1 MYFSTK
7 GGVRY
12 GCSNAK
18 SKSCNNK
25 LRISRSQIEAMI
37 LNDLK
42 EKFLT
47 AESLKF
53 VDGWVLKEL
62 ARTIELAS
70 IHGKATLAHAQLIQM
85 GSYYVAHTSIQA
97 IALLS
102 EPYEHESTHLTID
115 SE

>member
-7 GGVRY
+7 GGGCY

-25 LRISRSQIEAMI
+25 LRISRSQVEAII

-47 AESLKF
+47 AESLKC
-53 VDGWVLKEL
+53 VDEWVLKEL

-70 IHGKATLAHAQLIQM
+70 LQGKGALEHAQLIQM
-85 GSYYVAHTSIQA
+85 GSYYVAYTSIQA
-97 IALLS
+97 ITLLS
-102 EPYEHESTHLTID
+102 EQYELESTH
-115 SE
+115 

>member
-1 MYFSTK
+1 MYLSTK
-7 GGVRY
+7 GGGCY

-25 LRISRSQIEAMI
+25 LRISQSQVEAMI

-47 AESLKF
+47 AESLKYG
-53 VDGWVLKEL
+53 DAWVLKEL
-62 ARTIELAS
+62 ARTVELAYVQ
-70 IHGKATLAHAQLIQM
+70 GKCALAHAQLIQM
-85 GSYYVAHTSIQA
+85 GSYYVAYTSIQT

-102 EPYEHESTHLTID
+102 EQSDDLVPKNWPS
-115 SE
+115 